1 MMDFN
6 SEYPAPPERVIKEDL
21 LNALG
26 DANPHYDKS
35 KIKEFIDI
43 EFANFGGESKVGSH
57 TGWMVHVRPLL
68 LKKVTNRM
76 NANNPEKADSAY
88 SASI

>member
-1 MMDFN
+1 MMEAY
-6 SEYPAPPERVIKEDL
+6 SAYPAPPERVIKEDL

-26 DANPHYDKS
+26 DANPQYDKS

-43 EFANFGGESKVGSH
+43 EFANFGGESNTGSH
-57 TGWMVHVRPLL
+57 TNWVVYVRPLL
-68 LKKVTNRM
+68 LKKVTDRM
-76 NANNPEKADSAY
+76 NMNLPEKTVSAH